1 MIRIRQD
8 FPSLA
13 IKDVAGV
20 VKNALSASK
29 LKHRLKP
36 GMRVGITAGSR
47 GIDNIAI
54 ILGEICAYVKALDAD
69 PMILAAM
76 GSHGGGNANG
86 QKLVLDSLGI
96 TEFNVLAPVIYCAD
110 CVEIGRT
117 FYGKLYLNKK
127 AVELDAIIVANR
139 IKPHTSFHGDHE
151 SGLLKMLAVGLG
163 GPQGAT
169 SYHSCPTE
177 LLSRAVAE
185 AGKAIINTFPV
196 ALGVAILEDAYDQT
210 CCIAALEPEEI
221 YEKEK
226 HLLNESRQYLPR
238 LPVSELDVLIVD
250 EIGKNFSGTGMDTNI
265 IGRLRITGSPE
276 PELPKINRIVALNV
290 SESSHGNAYGIGLA
304 DFTTQRLVDK
314 MDRKAVYLNA
324 ITSTFVQRAMIPMTL
339 ESDRK
344 AIECALKSLSGKPSG
359 ECRIIRIHNTLHLND
374 MLVSE
379 SLLKDLCNLPV
390 ISVIGSPEEPGFDSK
405 GNILPF

>member
-13 IKDVAGV
+13 IKDVAAE
-20 VKNALSASK
+20 VKNVLTVSR
-29 LKHRLKP
+29 LKNRLKP

-54 ILGEICAYVKALDAD
+54 ILGEICAYVKTLGAD
-69 PMILAAM
+69 PTILAAM
-76 GSHGGGNANG
+76 GSHGGGNAKG

-96 TEFNVLAPVIYCAD
+96 TEFNILAPVVYCAD

-139 IKPHTSFHGDHE
+139 IKTHTSFHGDHE

-163 GPQGAT
+163 GPQGAS

-177 LLSRAVAE
+177 LLSKAVAE
-185 AGKAIINTFPV
+185 AGKAIISAFPI
-196 ALGVAILEDAYDQT
+196 ALGVAILEDAYDRT
-210 CCIAALEPEEI
+210 RRVVALEPEEI
-221 YEKEK
+221 FEKEK

-238 LPVSELDVLIVD
+238 LPVAELDILIVD
-250 EIGKNFSGTGMDTNI
+250 EIGKNFSGTGIDTNV

-276 PELPKINRIVALNV
+276 PELPKIKRIVALDV
-290 SESSHGNAYGIGLA
+290 SEPAHGNAYGIGLA
-304 DFTTQRLVDK
+304 DFTTQRLVNK

-344 AIECALKSLSGKPSG
+344 AIECALNSLSGKPIG
-359 ECRIIRIHNTLHLND
+359 ECSIIRIHNTLHLND

-379 SLLKDLCNLPV
+379 SLLKDLRNLPF
-390 ISVIGSPEEPGFDSK
+390 IRVIGPPEELCFDYT
-405 GNILPF
+405 GNLLPF